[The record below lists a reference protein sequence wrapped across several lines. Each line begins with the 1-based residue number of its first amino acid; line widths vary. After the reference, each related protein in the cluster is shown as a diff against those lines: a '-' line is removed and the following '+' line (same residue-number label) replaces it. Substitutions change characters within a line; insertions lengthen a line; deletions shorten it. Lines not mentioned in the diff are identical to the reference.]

1 RSQDVNAWERRDI
14 FQLGFGLFHLCL
26 NLVWA
31 ILYTH
36 RGSINEMG
44 SLAYFFSLMEKKRL
58 SNDQPDYHSLLAALT
73 QILHGLLLNA
83 WSRECGFPSF
93 KLFADS
99 KPNPAT
105 LRCIASRIRNN
116 YATPM

>member
-1 RSQDVNAWERRDI
+1 
-14 FQLGFGLFHLCL
+14 
-26 NLVWA
+26 
-31 ILYTH
+31 
-36 RGSINEMG
+36 
-44 SLAYFFSLMEKKRL
+44 MEKKRL

-105 LRCIASRIRNN
+105 LRYPAGDESSDSESDCEAEALSAANPSPAPAENPKDDDEWKCFSPIS
-116 YATPM
+116 P